1 MTTIHGEVVAGFE
14 GVRDAFAENFAE
26 REDIGAAVCVYRD
39 GRPVVDL
46 WGGSADPST
55 GRPWERGTLQLVYSA
70 TKGATAA
77 AAHLLVQRGLLE
89 LDAPVAEYWP
99 EFAANGK
106 AEMPVRLLLSH
117 QSGLVALD
125 RPVPLAEALA
135 WHPMTAA
142 LAAQRPVWVPG
153 TAHGYHGR
161 TWGWLV
167 GEVIRRVSGR
177 TPGRFFAD
185 EIAAPL
191 GLDFFIGLPTG
202 ERGRVSRMA
211 FRKPDVDLTTLPPES
226 VPDQLREQVAAWRDP
241 DSLSNRA
248 YAVTDPAGIDFNS
261 PEVQAAELPSSNG
274 IGTARALARLYAALI
289 GEVDGVRL
297 LTPGTLASATA
308 EQANGQDRVML
319 VPSRFSTGYMLPT
332 DGNPM
337 TGPGAF
343 GHTGRG
349 GSLGFADP
357 DLGIAFGYV
366 VNHIIGGSGDVRAQS
381 LVDAVRKS
389 LV

>member
-1 MTTIHGEVVAGFE
+1 MTTIYGEVVAGFE
-14 GVRDAFAENFAE
+14 AVRDAFAENFAE

-46 WGGSADPST
+46 WGGSADPRT
-55 GRPWERGTLQLVYSA
+55 GRPWERDTLQLVYSA

-106 AEMPVRLLLSH
+106 AEIPVRFLLSH
-117 QSGLVALD
+117 QAGLVALD
-125 RPVPLAEALA
+125 RPVPLADALA
-135 WHPMTAA
+135 WNPMTSA
-142 LAAQRPVWVPG
+142 LAAQRPVWAPG

-191 GLDFFIGLPTG
+191 ALDFFIGLPAG
-202 ERGRVSRMA
+202 ERGRVSRMV
-211 FRKPDVDLTTLPPES
+211 FRKPDVDLTTVPPES
-226 VPDQLREQVAAWRDP
+226 VPEELREQVAAWRDP
-241 DSLSNRA
+241 GSLSNRA
-248 YAVTDPAGIDFNS
+248 YEVTDPAGIDFNS
-261 PEVQAAELPSSNG
+261 AEVQAAELPSSNG

-308 EQANGQDRVML
+308 EQANGLDRVMV
-319 VPSRFSTGYMLPT
+319 VPSRFSAGYMLPT
-332 DGNPM
+332 DTNPM

-366 VNHIIGGSGDVRAQS
+366 VNHIVGGSGDVRAQS